1 MTLPQAVL
9 LDRDGTLIEDRHYL
23 SDPEGVVLLPGVGE
37 GLARLAAAGCR
48 LFLVSNQSGVGR
60 GYFSEDAVRSC
71 QERLESLL
79 RPYGVLFEDAV
90 WCPHAPAEDC
100 RCRKPLPGLW
110 ERLRD
115 RHGLDPR
122 HCLMAGDKMDDL
134 LFAVNA
140 GLATGLL
147 VLTGKGK
154 DRPSGR
160 GCLFQKPAASLL
172 TPSPSPRSGPPRAGL
187 RFRSRD
193 GLDSLRAKPFPCG
206 QTNARRRIA
215 INADVPD
222 RKQNGPAA

>member
-154 DRPSGR
+154 DQA
-160 GCLFQKPAASLL
+160 L
-172 TPSPSPRSGPPRAGL
+172 RAGL
-187 RFRSRD
+187 PVPET
-193 GLDSLRAKPFPCG
+193 GCVALDSVSGPLGPVHRALASDFGAATDWILSGRSLSPVDRPMPE
-206 QTNARRRIA
+206 
-215 INADVPD
+215 DV
-222 RKQNGPAA
+222 